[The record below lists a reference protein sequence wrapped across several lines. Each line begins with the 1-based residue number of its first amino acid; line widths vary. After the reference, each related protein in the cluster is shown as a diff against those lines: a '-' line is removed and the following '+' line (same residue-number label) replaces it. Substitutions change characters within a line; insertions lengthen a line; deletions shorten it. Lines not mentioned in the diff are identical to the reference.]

1 MLNALNDIEVFVNE
15 LLELTLEC
23 ADINIELDKVSIE
36 HVIRVFKKVVLLLAE
51 VLYKIIE
58 LG

>member
-1 MLNALNDIEVFVNE
+1 MLNALNDIKVFINK
-15 LLELTLEC
+15 LLELALEG
-23 ADINIELDKVSIE
+23 ADINIELDKVSIK
-36 HVIRVFKKVVLLLAE
+36 HVIRVFKKVVLLLSE

>member
-15 LLELTLEC
+15 LLELALEC

-36 HVIRVFKKVVLLLAE
+36 HVIRVFK
-51 VLYKIIE
+51 
-58 LG
+58 